1 MEDND
6 QEIPLSS
13 NSNTEHQQPS
23 QRSTR
28 QKQDLAWT
36 YVTHTL
42 DSKGKTILT
51 CNFCGKVNHGGGIN
65 RMKQH
70 MAGVKG
76 STNGC
81 TKVPPEV
88 QHTMRKSLKENEEKA
103 KQKRGVNMQLH
114 DSIDKTE
121 FWIVEEEGEGEL
133 DFSELEDKLLE
144 EYPKDGEE
152 LNHGMILNF
161 ISKYSL
167 FN

>member
-1 MEDND
+1 MEEND

-51 CNFCGKVNHGGGIN
+51 CDFCGKVNHGGVIN

-70 MAGVKG
+70 LAGVKR

-88 QHTMRKSLKENEEKA
+88 QHAMRKSLKENEEKA

-121 FWIVEEEGEGEL
+121 FWIVEEKGEGEL
-133 DFSELEDKLLE
+133 DFFELEDKLLE

-152 LNHGMILNF
+152 LSHGDED
-161 ISKYSL
+161 
-167 FN
+167 